1 MVSTDTRRTSTAAH
15 FASAIRSH
23 DIIAEVAPLA
33 GGSLRAKT
41 ETWASYWQPVQ
52 WLGGG
57 TLVSALDRF
66 ERARAQYTEALLSS
80 QAMSIPGRIQLRFRC
95 RFASSIRIRSWPTM
109 VQAC

>member
-41 ETWASYWQPVQ
+41 ETWAQ
-52 WLGGG
+52 
-57 TLVSALDRF
+57 
-66 ERARAQYTEALLSS
+66 LLAAGSMAGRRNPS
-80 QAMSIPGRIQLRFRC
+80 QCA
-95 RFASSIRIRSWPTM
+95 
-109 VQAC
+109 